1 MKMVCMKID
10 IIVSIKADYGNLKIA
25 HTFQTISDILPIF
38 IEMFLA
44 VFYQPFDVMP
54 SANFYTPVWKPVV
67 LCYAPRHQSVHPSV
81 NVFVSG

>member
-1 MKMVCMKID
+1 MVHDLYENGLHENRHYSFDK
-10 IIVSIKADYGNLKIA
+10 SNYGNLKIA

-67 LCYAPRHQSVHPSV
+67 LCYAPRHQSVHP
-81 NVFVSG
+81 